1 MKKWEQVTRNMILN
15 FDEFQKANQSES
27 ELNNIRIKNL
37 NIFKKKGFP
46 SKREEDWKYTD
57 LKTILSNNLDKLE
70 IPNNKKISQY
80 NNEWLLKNFQHN
92 QIILVNGDFVSS
104 NFNFEDKEK
113 IKLKPLKMVLNDK
126 KDFEKIRDYFTD
138 QQNSLTSLNHALVND
153 GIFLEIEDNYSFNK
167 PLIIYNFFNKF
178 SENKIINNKSFISLG
193 KNSKLSLLE
202 CHKAEDGIKYFN
214 NAIHNYS
221 IQKRAILKKFV
232 IDSNSDNSYSYHLT
246 NVKSFS
252 NSIFEN
258 FLFSSGSSFVKNEIH
273 CNLLESYSSCFVN
286 ALIFLS
292 NQQHHELKT
301 NINHKNEHCKS
312 SQLVKSVLLDKSNG
326 TYQGKIYV
334 TKDAQKTD
342 GYQLSKAL
350 VLSENSAFN
359 SKPELE
365 IYADDVKCSHGSTTG
380 NIDQNSIFYLMSRGL
395 SKEQANKMLVEGF
408 LNEAIETITEP
419 DIQSLILEMFANKI
433 NKTKF
438 EIDEH

>member
-1 MKKWEQVTRNMILN
+1 MILN
-15 FDEFQKANQSES
+15 FDEFQKANQSGS

-46 SKREEDWKYTD
+46 SKREENWKYTD
-57 LKTILSNNLDKLE
+57 LKTILSNNLNKLE
-70 IPNNKKISQY
+70 IPNNKKTSQY
-80 NNEWLLKNFQHN
+80 NSEWLLKNFQHN

-104 NFNFEDKEK
+104 NFSFEDKEK
-113 IKLKPLKMVLNDK
+113 IKIEPLKMVLNGE

-153 GIFLEIEDNYSFNK
+153 GIFLDIEDNYSFNK
-167 PLIIYNFFNKF
+167 PLIIYNFFNKS
-178 SENKIINNKSFISLG
+178 SENKIINNKSFISIG

-202 CHKAEDGIKYFN
+202 YSKAENSIKYFN
-214 NAIHNYS
+214 NTIHNYS
-221 IQKRAILKKFV
+221 IQKNAILKKFS
-232 IDSNSDNSYSYHLT
+232 IDNNLDNSYNYHLT
-246 NVKSFS
+246 NVKSYS

-273 CNLLESYSSCFVN
+273 CDLLESFSSCFVN

-292 NQQHHELKT
+292 KQQHHELKT
-301 NINHKNEHCKS
+301 NINHKHQHCKS
-312 SQLVKSVLLDKSNG
+312 SQLVKSILLDKSNG
-326 TYQGKIYV
+326 TFQGKIYV
-334 TKDAQKTD
+334 DKDAQKTN
-342 GYQLSKAL
+342 GYQLSKTL

-380 NIDQNSIFYLMSRGL
+380 NIDPNSIFYLMSRGL
-395 SKEQANKMLVEGF
+395 SKEQAKKMLVEGF
-408 LNEAIETITEP
+408 LNETIETITEP
-419 DIQSLILEMFANKI
+419 NIQSLISKLFIDKI

-438 EIDEH
+438 EINEH

>member
-1 MKKWEQVTRNMILN
+1 MILN
-15 FDEFQKANQSES
+15 FDEFQKANQSGS

-37 NIFKKKGFP
+37 NIFKEKGFP
-46 SKREEDWKYTD
+46 SKREENWKYTD
-57 LKTILSNNLDKLE
+57 LKTILSNNLSTLE
-70 IPNNKKISQY
+70 IPNNKRTSQY
-80 NNEWLLKNFQHN
+80 NSEWLLKDFKHN
-92 QIILVNGDFVSS
+92 QIVLVNGDFVSS
-104 NFNFEDKEK
+104 DFSFEDKEK
-113 IKLKPLKMVLNDK
+113 IKIKPLKMVLNGE

-193 KNSKLSLLE
+193 KNSKLNLLE
-202 CHKAEDGIKYFN
+202 YYKAEDSIKYFN
-214 NAIHNYS
+214 NTIHNYS
-221 IQKRAILKKFV
+221 IQKNAMLKKFS
-232 IDSNSDNSYSYHLT
+232 IDSNLDNSYGYHLT
-246 NVKSFS
+246 NVKSYS

-273 CNLLESYSSCFVN
+273 CNLLESFSSCFVN
-286 ALIFLS
+286 ALMFLS

-419 DIQSLILEMFANKI
+419 NIQSLISKLFIDKI

-438 EIDEH
+438 EINEH

>member
-1 MKKWEQVTRNMILN
+1 MILN
-15 FDEFQKANQSES
+15 FDEFQKANQSGS

-37 NIFKKKGFP
+37 NIFKEKGFP
-46 SKREEDWKYTD
+46 SKREENWKYTD
-57 LKTILSNNLDKLE
+57 LKTILSNNLSTLE
-70 IPNNKKISQY
+70 IPNNKRTSQY
-80 NNEWLLKNFQHN
+80 NSEWLLKDFKHN
-92 QIILVNGDFVSS
+92 QIVLVNGDFVSS
-104 NFNFEDKEK
+104 DFSFEDKEK
-113 IKLKPLKMVLNDK
+113 IKIKPLKIVLNGE

-193 KNSKLSLLE
+193 KNSKLNLLE
-202 CHKAEDGIKYFN
+202 YYKAEDSIKYFN
-214 NAIHNYS
+214 NTIHNYS
-221 IQKRAILKKFV
+221 IQKNAMLKKFS
-232 IDSNSDNSYSYHLT
+232 IDSNLDNSYNYHLT
-246 NVKSFS
+246 NVKSYS

-258 FLFSSGSSFVKNEIH
+258 FLFSSGSSFIKNEIH
-273 CNLLESYSSCFVN
+273 CDLLESFSSCFVN
-286 ALIFLS
+286 ALIFLN

-301 NINHKNEHCKS
+301 NVNHRHEHCKS

-334 TKDAQKTD
+334 EKNAQKTN

-380 NIDQNSIFYLMSRGL
+380 NLDQNSIFYLMSRGL

-419 DIQSLILEMFANKI
+419 NIQLLISKLFIDKI

-438 EIDEH
+438 EINGH

>member
-1 MKKWEQVTRNMILN
+1 MILN
-15 FDEFQKANQSES
+15 FDEFQKANQSGS

-37 NIFKKKGFP
+37 NIFKEKGFP
-46 SKREEDWKYTD
+46 SKREENWKYTD
-57 LKTILSNNLDKLE
+57 LKTILSNNLSTLE
-70 IPNNKKISQY
+70 IPNNKRTSQY
-80 NNEWLLKNFQHN
+80 NSEWLFKNFQHN
-92 QIILVNGDFVSS
+92 QIVLVNGDFVSS
-104 NFNFEDKEK
+104 DFSFEDKEK
-113 IKLKPLKMVLNDK
+113 IKIKPLKIVLNGE

-138 QQNSLTSLNHALVND
+138 QQNSLASLNHALVND

-193 KNSKLSLLE
+193 KNSKLNLLE
-202 CHKAEDGIKYFN
+202 YYKAEDSIKYFN
-214 NAIHNYS
+214 NTIHNYS
-221 IQKRAILKKFV
+221 IQKNAMLKKFS
-232 IDSNSDNSYSYHLT
+232 IDSNLDNSYVYHLT
-246 NVKSFS
+246 NVKSYS

-273 CNLLESYSSCFVN
+273 CNLLESFSSCFVN
-286 ALIFLS
+286 ALMFLS

-395 SKEQANKMLVEGF
+395 SKEEANKMLIEGF

-419 DIQSLILEMFANKI
+419 NIQLLISKLFIDKI

-438 EIDEH
+438 EINEH

>member
-1 MKKWEQVTRNMILN
+1 MILN
-15 FDEFQKANQSES
+15 FDEFQKANQSGS

-37 NIFKKKGFP
+37 NIFKEKGFP
-46 SKREEDWKYTD
+46 SKREENWKYTD
-57 LKTILSNNLDKLE
+57 LKTILSNNLSTLE
-70 IPNNKKISQY
+70 IPNNKRTSQY
-80 NNEWLLKNFQHN
+80 NSEWLLKNFQHN
-92 QIILVNGDFVSS
+92 QIILINGDFVSS
-104 NFNFEDKEK
+104 DFSFEDKEK
-113 IKLKPLKMVLNDK
+113 IKIKPLKIVLNGE

-138 QQNSLTSLNHALVND
+138 QQNSLTSLNHASVND

-193 KNSKLSLLE
+193 KNSKLNLLE
-202 CHKAEDGIKYFN
+202 YYKAEDSIKYFN
-214 NAIHNYS
+214 NTIHNYS
-221 IQKRAILKKFV
+221 IQKNAMLKKFS
-232 IDSNSDNSYSYHLT
+232 IDSNLDNSYNYHFT
-246 NVKSFS
+246 NVKSYS

-273 CNLLESYSSCFVN
+273 CNLLESFSSCFVN
-286 ALIFLS
+286 ALMFLS

-395 SKEQANKMLVEGF
+395 SKEQANKMLIEGF

-419 DIQSLILEMFANKI
+419 NIQSLISKLFVDKI
-433 NKTKF
+433 SKTKF
-438 EIDEH
+438 VINEH

>member
-1 MKKWEQVTRNMILN
+1 MILN
-15 FDEFQKANQSES
+15 FDEFQKVNQSGS

-46 SKREEDWKYTD
+46 SKREENWKYTD
-57 LKTILSNNLDKLE
+57 LKTILSNNLNKLE
-70 IPNNKKISQY
+70 IPNNKKTSQY

-92 QIILVNGDFVSS
+92 QIILINGDFVSS
-104 NFNFEDKEK
+104 NFSFENKEK
-113 IKLKPLKMVLNDK
+113 IKIKPLKMVLNDEN
-126 KDFEKIRDYFTD
+126 DFEKIREYFTN
-138 QQNSLTSLNHALVND
+138 QQNSLISLNHALVND
-153 GIFLEIEDNYSFNK
+153 GIFLEIKDNYSFNK
-167 PLIIYNFFNKF
+167 PLTIYNFFNKS
-178 SENKIINNKSFISLG
+178 SENKIINNKIFISLG

-202 CHKAEDGIKYFN
+202 CHKAEAGIKYFD
-214 NAIHNYS
+214 NAIHNYL
-221 IQKRAILKKFV
+221 IEKNAILKKFV
-232 IDSNSDNSYSYHLT
+232 IDSNSDNSYGYHLT
-246 NVKSFS
+246 NVKSYS

-258 FLFSSGSSFVKNEIH
+258 FLFSSGSGFVKNEIH
-273 CNLLESYSSCFVN
+273 CNLLEPFSSCFVN

-301 NINHKNEHCKS
+301 NINHKDEHCKS

-350 VLSENSAFN
+350 VLSENSTFN

-419 DIQSLILEMFANKI
+419 NIQLLISKLFIDKI

-438 EIDEH
+438 EINEH

>member
-1 MKKWEQVTRNMILN
+1 MILN
-15 FDEFQKANQSES
+15 FDEFQKTNQSGS
-27 ELNNIRIKNL
+27 ELNNIRINNL
-37 NIFKKKGFP
+37 DIFKKKGFP
-46 SKREEDWKYTD
+46 SKREENWKYTD
-57 LKTILSNNLDKLE
+57 LKTILSNNLNKLE
-70 IPNNKKISQY
+70 IPNNKKTSQY
-80 NNEWLLKNFQHN
+80 KNEWVLKNFQHN

-104 NFNFEDKEK
+104 DFSFEDKEK
-113 IKLKPLKMVLNDK
+113 IKIKPLKMVLSDE
-126 KDFEKIRDYFTD
+126 KDFEKIREYFTE
-138 QQNSLTSLNHALVND
+138 QQNSLISLNHALVKD
-153 GIFLEIEDNYSFNK
+153 GVFLEIKDSYSFNK
-167 PLIIYNFFNKF
+167 PLIVYNFFNKS
-178 SENKIINNKSFISLG
+178 SENKIINNKIFISLG

-214 NAIHNYS
+214 NVIHNYS
-221 IQKRAILKKFV
+221 IQKSAILKKFV
-232 IDSNSDNSYSYHLT
+232 IDSNPNNSYGYHLT
-246 NVKSFS
+246 NVKSYS

-273 CNLLESYSSCFVN
+273 CNLLESFSSCFVN

-301 NINHKNEHCKS
+301 NISHKHEHCKS
-312 SQLVKSVLLDKSNG
+312 SQLVKSVLLGKSNG

-350 VLSENSAFN
+350 VLSEKSAFN

-419 DIQSLILEMFANKI
+419 NIQSLISKLFI
-433 NKTKF
+433 DRISKTKF
-438 EIDEH
+438 EINEY

>member
-1 MKKWEQVTRNMILN
+1 MILN
-15 FDEFQKANQSES
+15 FDEFQKANQSGS
-27 ELNNIRIKNL
+27 ELNDIRIKNL
-37 NIFKKKGFP
+37 NIFKKMGFP
-46 SKREEDWKYTD
+46 SKREENWKYTD
-57 LKTILSNNLDKLE
+57 LKTILSNNLNKLE
-70 IPNNKKISQY
+70 IPNNKKTSQY

-113 IKLKPLKMVLNDK
+113 IKIKPLKMVLNDK

-153 GIFLEIEDNYSFNK
+153 GIFLEIEDNYSLNK
-167 PLIIYNFFNKF
+167 PLIIYNFFNKS

-202 CHKAEDGIKYFN
+202 YYKAEDSIKYFN
-214 NAIHNYS
+214 NTIHNYS
-221 IQKRAILKKFV
+221 IQKNAILKKFST
-232 IDSNSDNSYSYHLT
+232 DSNLDNSYNYHLT
-246 NVKSFS
+246 NVKSYS

-258 FLFSSGSSFVKNEIH
+258 FLFSSGSSFIKNEIH
-273 CNLLESYSSCFVN
+273 CDLLESFSSCFVN

-301 NINHKNEHCKS
+301 NVNHRHEHCKS

-334 TKDAQKTD
+334 EKNAQKTN

-350 VLSENSAFN
+350 LLSENSAFN

-408 LNEAIETITEP
+408 LNEVIETITEP
-419 DIQSLILEMFANKI
+419 NIQSLISKLFIDKI

-438 EIDEH
+438 EINEH

>member
-1 MKKWEQVTRNMILN
+1 MILN

-37 NIFKKKGFP
+37 SIFKEKGFP
-46 SKREEDWKYTD
+46 SKREENWKYTD
-57 LKTILSNNLDKLE
+57 LKTILSNNLSTLE
-70 IPNNKKISQY
+70 IPNNKRTSQY
-80 NNEWLLKNFQHN
+80 NNDWLLKNFKHN
-92 QIILVNGDFVSS
+92 QIILVNGDFASS
-104 NFNFEDKEK
+104 NFSFEDKEK
-113 IKLKPLKMVLNDK
+113 IKIKPLKIVLNGE

-193 KNSKLSLLE
+193 ENSKLSLLE
-202 CHKAEDGIKYFN
+202 YYKAEDSIKYFN
-214 NAIHNYS
+214 NTIHNYS
-221 IQKRAILKKFV
+221 IQKNAILKKFSTN
-232 IDSNSDNSYSYHLT
+232 SNSDNSYNYHLT
-246 NVKSFS
+246 NVKSYS

-258 FLFSSGSSFVKNEIH
+258 FLFSSGPSFIKNVIH
-273 CNLLESYSSCFVN
+273 CNLLESFSSCFVN
-286 ALIFLS
+286 ALIFL
-292 NQQHHELKT
+292 NKQQLHELKT
-301 NINHKNEHCKS
+301 NVNNKHQHCKS
-312 SQLVKSVLLDKSNG
+312 SQLVKSILLDKSNG

-334 TKDAQKTD
+334 DKDAQKTN

-350 VLSENSAFN
+350 VLSENSVFN

-365 IYADDVKCSHGSTTG
+365 IYADDVKCSHGSSTG

-419 DIQSLILEMFANKI
+419 NIQSLISKLFIDKI

-438 EIDEH
+438 EINEY

>member
-1 MKKWEQVTRNMILN
+1 MILN
-15 FDEFQKANQSES
+15 FDEFQKANQSGS

-37 NIFKKKGFP
+37 NIFKQKGFP
-46 SKREEDWKYTD
+46 SKREENWKYTD
-57 LKTILSNNLDKLE
+57 LKTILSNNLNKLE
-70 IPNNKKISQY
+70 IPNNKTTSKY
-80 NNEWLLKNFQHN
+80 NNGWLLKNFQHN
-92 QIILVNGDFVSS
+92 QVILVNGDFVSS
-104 NFNFEDKEK
+104 NFSFEAEEK
-113 IKLKPLKMVLNDK
+113 IKIKPLKMVLNGE

-153 GIFLEIEDNYSFNK
+153 GIFLEIEDNYSLNK
-167 PLIIYNFFNKF
+167 PLIIYNFFNKS

-202 CHKAEDGIKYFN
+202 YHKAEDGIKYFN
-214 NAIHNYS
+214 NTIHNYS
-221 IQKRAILKKFV
+221 IQKNAILKKFSA
-232 IDSNSDNSYSYHLT
+232 DNNLGNSYNYHLT
-246 NVKSFS
+246 NVKSYS

-258 FLFSSGSSFVKNEIH
+258 FLFSSGSSFIKNEIH
-273 CNLLESYSSCFVN
+273 CDLLEPFSSCFVN

-301 NINHKNEHCKS
+301 NVNHRHEHCKS

-334 TKDAQKTD
+334 EKNAQKTN

-365 IYADDVKCSHGSTTG
+365 IYADDVKCSHGSTIG

-419 DIQSLILEMFANKI
+419 NIKSLISKLFIDKI

-438 EIDEH
+438 EINEY

>member
-1 MKKWEQVTRNMILN
+1 MILN
-15 FDEFQKANQSES
+15 FDEFQKANQSGS
-27 ELNNIRIKNL
+27 ELNDIRIKNL

-46 SKREEDWKYTD
+46 SKREENWKYTD
-57 LKTILSNNLDKLE
+57 LKTILSNNLNKLE
-70 IPNNKKISQY
+70 IPNNKKTSQY

-113 IKLKPLKMVLNDK
+113 IKIKPLKMVLNDK

-153 GIFLEIEDNYSFNK
+153 GIFLEIEDNYSLNK
-167 PLIIYNFFNKF
+167 PLIIYNFFNKS

-202 CHKAEDGIKYFN
+202 YYKAEDSIKYFN
-214 NAIHNYS
+214 NTIHHYS
-221 IQKRAILKKFV
+221 IQKNSVLKKFS
-232 IDSNSDNSYSYHLT
+232 IDNNLNNSYNYHLT
-246 NVKSFS
+246 NVKSYS

-273 CNLLESYSSCFVN
+273 CDLLESFSSCFVN

-292 NQQHHELKT
+292 KQQHHELKT
-301 NINHKNEHCKS
+301 NVNHKHQNCKS

-334 TKDAQKTD
+334 DKDAQKTN

-350 VLSENSAFN
+350 VLSENSVFN

-419 DIQSLILEMFANKI
+419 NIQSLISKLFIDKI

-438 EIDEH
+438 EINEH

>member
-1 MKKWEQVTRNMILN
+1 MILN
-15 FDEFQKANQSES
+15 FDEFQKANQSGS

-46 SKREEDWKYTD
+46 SKREENWKYTD
-57 LKTILSNNLDKLE
+57 LKTILSNNLNKLE
-70 IPNNKKISQY
+70 IPNNKKTSQY
-80 NNEWLLKNFQHN
+80 NSEWLLKDFKHN
-92 QIILVNGDFVSS
+92 QIVLVNGDFVSS
-104 NFNFEDKEK
+104 DFSFEDKEK
-113 IKLKPLKMVLNDK
+113 IKIKPLKIVLNGE

-193 KNSKLSLLE
+193 KNSKLNLLE
-202 CHKAEDGIKYFN
+202 YYKAEDSIKYFN
-214 NAIHNYS
+214 NTIHNYS
-221 IQKRAILKKFV
+221 IQKNAMLKKFS
-232 IDSNSDNSYSYHLT
+232 IDSNLDNSYGYHLT
-246 NVKSFS
+246 NVKSYS

-273 CNLLESYSSCFVN
+273 CNLLESFSSCFVN
-286 ALIFLS
+286 ALMFLS

-395 SKEQANKMLVEGF
+395 SKEQANKMLIEGF

-419 DIQSLILEMFANKI
+419 NIQSLISKLFIDKI

-438 EIDEH
+438 EINEH

>member
-1 MKKWEQVTRNMILN
+1 MILN
-15 FDEFQKANQSES
+15 FDEFQKANQSGS

-37 NIFKKKGFP
+37 NIFKEKGFP
-46 SKREEDWKYTD
+46 SKREENWKYTD
-57 LKTILSNNLDKLE
+57 LKTILSNNLSTLE
-70 IPNNKKISQY
+70 IPNNKRTSQY
-80 NNEWLLKNFQHN
+80 NSEWLLKDFKHN
-92 QIILVNGDFVSS
+92 QIVLVNGDFVSS
-104 NFNFEDKEK
+104 DFSFEDKEK
-113 IKLKPLKMVLNDK
+113 IKIKPLKIVLNGE

-193 KNSKLSLLE
+193 KNSKLNLLE
-202 CHKAEDGIKYFN
+202 YYKAEDSIKYFN
-214 NAIHNYS
+214 NTIHNYS
-221 IQKRAILKKFV
+221 IQKNAMLKKFS
-232 IDSNSDNSYSYHLT
+232 IDSNLDNSYGYHLT
-246 NVKSFS
+246 NVKSYS

-273 CNLLESYSSCFVN
+273 CNLLESFSSCFVN
-286 ALIFLS
+286 ALMFLS

-419 DIQSLILEMFANKI
+419 NIQSLISKLFIDKI
-433 NKTKF
+433 SKTKF
-438 EIDEH
+438 EINEH

>member
-1 MKKWEQVTRNMILN
+1 MILN
-15 FDEFQKANQSES
+15 FEEFQKANQSES

-46 SKREEDWKYTD
+46 SKKEENWKYTD
-57 LKTILSNNLDKLE
+57 LKTILSNNLNKLE
-70 IPNNKKISQY
+70 IPNNKKTSQY
-80 NNEWLLKNFQHN
+80 NSEWLLKNFQHN

-104 NFNFEDKEK
+104 NFSFEDKEK
-113 IKLKPLKMVLNDK
+113 IKIKPLKMLLNSE
-126 KDFEKIRDYFTD
+126 KDFEKIKDYFTD
-138 QQNSLTSLNHALVND
+138 QQNSLTSLNNALVND
-153 GIFLEIEDNYSFNK
+153 GIFLEIGDNYSFNK
-167 PLIIYNFFNKF
+167 PLIIYNFFNKS

-193 KNSKLSLLE
+193 ENSKIILLGY
-202 CHKAEDGIKYFN
+202 HKAEDGIKYFN
-214 NAIHNYS
+214 NTIHNYS
-221 IQKRAILKKFV
+221 IQKNAILKKFSA
-232 IDSNSDNSYSYHLT
+232 DSNLGNSYNYHLT
-246 NVKSFS
+246 NVKSYS

-258 FLFSSGSSFVKNEIH
+258 FLLSTESSFIKNEIH
-273 CNLLESYSSCFVN
+273 CDLLESFSSCFVN

-301 NINHKNEHCKS
+301 NINHRHEHCKS
-312 SQLVKSVLLDKSNG
+312 SQLVKSALLDKSNG

-334 TKDAQKTD
+334 EKNAQKTN
-342 GYQLSKAL
+342 GYQLSKTL

-380 NIDQNSIFYLMSRGL
+380 TIDQNSIFYLMSRGL
-395 SKEQANKMLVEGF
+395 SKEQANKMLIEGF

-419 DIQSLILEMFANKI
+419 NIQSLISKLFIDKI

-438 EIDEH
+438 EINEH

>member
-1 MKKWEQVTRNMILN
+1 MILN
-15 FDEFQKANQSES
+15 FENFKKVNQNDS

-37 NIFKKKGFP
+37 NIFKEKGFP
-46 SKREEDWKYTD
+46 SKREENWKYAD
-57 LKTILSNNLDKLE
+57 LKTILSNNLSTLE
-70 IPNNKKISQY
+70 IPNNKRTSQY
-80 NNEWLLKNFQHN
+80 NSEWLLKDFKHN
-92 QIILVNGDFVSS
+92 QIVLVNGDFVSS
-104 NFNFEDKEK
+104 DFSFEDKEK
-113 IKLKPLKMVLNDK
+113 IKIKPLKIVLNDE

-193 KNSKLSLLE
+193 ENSKLSLLE
-202 CHKAEDGIKYFN
+202 YYKAEDSIKYFN
-214 NAIHNYS
+214 NTIHNYS
-221 IQKRAILKKFV
+221 IQKNAILKKFSA
-232 IDSNSDNSYSYHLT
+232 DSNLDNSYNYHLT
-246 NVKSFS
+246 NVKSYS

-258 FLFSSGSSFVKNEIH
+258 FLFSSGASFVKNEIH
-273 CNLLESYSSCFVN
+273 CDLLESFSSCFVN

-292 NQQHHELKT
+292 KQQHHELKT
-301 NINHKNEHCKS
+301 NVNHKHQHCKS
-312 SQLVKSVLLDKSNG
+312 SQLVKSVLLDMSNG
-326 TYQGKIYV
+326 TYQGKICV
-334 TKDAQKTD
+334 DKDAQKTN
-342 GYQLSKAL
+342 GYQLSKTL

-395 SKEQANKMLVEGF
+395 SKEQAKKMLVEGF
-408 LNEAIETITEP
+408 LNETIETITEP
-419 DIQSLILEMFANKI
+419 NIQSLISKLFIDKI

-438 EIDEH
+438 EINEY